1 MSANTEAVLATLH
14 QTLAS
19 CSVLIEAGDYA
30 ASERSVGELVQFLN
44 SICDSIIEEEPENA
58 ESQNLAIEILTQIQQ
73 YMASPA
79 LKQEIIDVLA
89 FELPKIAARFACVST
104 SCLEVAEDVVDWFIG
119 KCSPRDM
126 LSVLCDAIASPIEP
140 FMVPDYFM
148 PLLSGIAKV
157 IGLIQRRHYEQVKT
171 AVPVILKVL
180 TTICSN
186 SDEDTDY
193 EKLFH
198 KATGI
203 ASSIRKI
210 STKLAG
216 EEFKKLH
223 ALLGLYVLQIMALV
237 SVRMTNDMSTS
248 LAVVLELSDF
258 IQHCELSYI
267 GLITGCEVDM
277 ISRLVLGDG
286 SEVDINCFSQVK
298 LGAALAVI
306 WGYKASEVAVVAK
319 ADLTTVLT
327 ELQGNWTRRWEA
339 VGMLKC
345 LFLSN
350 LSWELKQDG
359 IRFLLCIM
367 DGIVSHS
374 DDHFVDYSIHM
385 PTMFTSLQAIEM
397 VIMYASD
404 SVLRKNAFRALKKV
418 LADIPTSGRF
428 DVLMALI
435 KNSESSSMIGILV
448 DCVKDELHL
457 ERAKRN
463 TLADDGLN
471 GEVSQAASFWN
482 PSVLEL
488 VEMVLRPPCGGPP
501 SLPEYNDAV
510 LSALNLYRYILITE
524 STGKSNYTGIL
535 SKDKLHKG
543 YNEWLLPLR
552 TLVATSVAESQNVD
566 DDDILY
572 AFNPLQLVLYR
583 CIELVVAEEKKL
595 KHLQLP
601 LVKTA

>member
-1 MSANTEAVLATLH
+1 
-14 QTLAS
+14 
-19 CSVLIEAGDYA
+19 
-30 ASERSVGELVQFLN
+30 
-44 SICDSIIEEEPENA
+44 
-58 ESQNLAIEILTQIQQ
+58 
-73 YMASPA
+73 
-79 LKQEIIDVLA
+79 
-89 FELPKIAARFACVST
+89 
-104 SCLEVAEDVVDWFIG
+104 
-119 KCSPRDM
+119 
-126 LSVLCDAIASPIEP
+126 
-140 FMVPDYFM
+140 MVPDYFM

-385 PTMFTSLQAIEM
+385 PTMYTSLQAIEM

-535 SKDKLHKG
+535 SKDRLHKG

-552 TLVATSVAESQNVD
+552 ALVATSVAESQNVD

-583 CIELVVAEEKKL
+583 CIELVEAEEKKL

>member
-385 PTMFTSLQAIEM
+385 PTMYTSLQAIEM

-535 SKDKLHKG
+535 SKDRLHKG

-552 TLVATSVAESQNVD
+552 ALVATSVAESQNVD

-583 CIELVVAEEKKL
+583 CIELVEAEEKKL